1 MTVLENFI
9 GRLKIGEALAFN
21 GLVIKPVFTETDFA
35 LPFLTLE
42 EALEKSFLEITEK
55 SEDGHVPELLVRNV
69 GDLDVIILE
78 GEELR
83 GAKQNRIINTTIIIP
98 AGAEIVVPVS
108 CVEQGRWH
116 YTSRKFSAGENVLY
130 SSLRKKSHS
139 SVTKNLRLYR
149 VHRSDQSEIWSDI
162 KSKAERLSVESET
175 DAMSDIQFALATP
188 EAEKDLFEEIQYQEK
203 QIGFLAF
210 INGGFAGG
218 DIFGSSELCR
228 KQMKKLLRGYYLD
241 AVDEGAE
248 FPKIDPEKILEQV
261 TLGNL
266 EKFES
271 VGKGTELRFET
282 DKIQGAC
289 KLVEENVSHLTIFPR
304 E

>member
-9 GRLKIGEALAFN
+9 GRLKVGEALTFN
-21 GLVIKPVFTETDFA
+21 GLVIKPVFTETDFS

-42 EALEKSFLEITEK
+42 DALEKSFLEITEK
-55 SEDGHVPELLVRNV
+55 SEDGHVPELLVKNV

-83 GAKQNRIINTTIIIP
+83 GAKQNRIVNTTIIVP
-98 AGAEIVVPVS
+98 AGAEIVVHVS

-116 YTSRKFSAGENVLY
+116 YTSRKFSAGESVLY
-130 SSLRKKSHS
+130 SSLRKKSHN
-139 SVTKNLRLYR
+139 SVTKNLRRYR

-188 EAEKDLFEEIQYQEK
+188 EAEKDLFDEIKYQEK

-218 DIFGSSELCR
+218 DVFGSAELCE

-241 AVDEGAE
+241 AVDEGQE
-248 FPKIDPEKILEQV
+248 FPKLDPEKILEQIM
-261 TLGNL
+261 LGNL
-266 EKFES
+266 EQFES

-282 DKIQGAC
+282 DRIQGAC
-289 KLVEENVSHLTIFPR
+289 KLVGENVSHLTIFPR
-304 E
+304 D

>member
-1 MTVLENFI
+1 MNVLENFI
-9 GRLKIGEALAFN
+9 GCLKIGEALTFN
-21 GLVIKPVFTETDFA
+21 GLVIKPILVETDFA

-42 EALEKSFLEITEK
+42 EALDKDVIEITEK
-55 SEDGHVPELLVRNV
+55 SEDGSVPELLVKNS
-69 GDLDVIILE
+69 GNWDIIILE

-83 GAKQNRIINTTIIIP
+83 GAKQNRIVNATIIVP
-98 AGAEIVVPVS
+98 AGAKIVVPVS

-139 SVTKNLRLYR
+139 SVTKNLRQFR

-162 KSKAERLSVESET
+162 KSKADRLAVDSDTE
-175 DAMSDIQFALATP
+175 AMSDIQFALATP
-188 EAEKDLFEEIQYQEK
+188 EAEKDLFEEIKYQEK

-218 DIFGSSELCR
+218 DVFGSAELCR

-241 AVDEGAE
+241 AVDEGAK
-248 FPKIDPEKILEQV
+248 FPKVDAEEILKQISNAKQE
-261 TLGNL
+261 
-266 EKFES
+266 EFS
-271 VGKGTELRFET
+271 AIGKGTELRFET
-282 DKIQGAC
+282 DKIQGSC
-289 KLVEENVSHLTIFPR
+289 NMSEENVSHLTIFPR

>member
-1 MTVLENFI
+1 MTILENFI
-9 GRLKIGEALAFN
+9 GRLKIGEALTFN

-42 EALEKSFLEITEK
+42 EALEKELLEIMEK
-55 SEDGHVPELLVRNV
+55 SEDGHVPELLVKNI
-69 GDLDVIILE
+69 GELDVIILE

-83 GAKQNRIINTTIIIP
+83 GAKQNRIVNTTIIVP

-116 YTSRKFSAGENVLY
+116 YTSRRFSSGENVLY
-130 SSLRKKSHS
+130 SSLRKKSHR
-139 SVTKNLRLYR
+139 SVTKSLRMHR

-162 KSKAERLSVESET
+162 KSKAERLAIESET

-188 EAEKDLFEEIQYQEK
+188 EAEKDLFEEIPYQEK

-218 DIFGSSELCR
+218 DFFGSSELCR

-241 AVDEGAE
+241 AVDKGTE
-248 FPKIDPEKILEQV
+248 FPKVEAGEILEQISNAHQEQFS
-261 TLGNL
+261 TI
-266 EKFES
+266 
-271 VGKGTELRFET
+271 GKGTEIRFET